1 MTEPN
6 SVTIVAHDIGPNGGM
21 ELVLLELIKGLVA
34 AGDRVTVIARTC
46 DAPGLDIVF
55 HRVPGP
61 NRPFVIAY
69 PWFFVAAGLILR
81 RHRDGLVQTTGAI
94 VANRVDITSVHF
106 CHRGFESKVGIPRA
120 SRSGLLF
127 RFHAR
132 LAATMSR
139 IGESLC
145 FRPSRVSRVV
155 AVSHGVAEE
164 LQHHYPAI
172 GDSIVVIPNG
182 VDVARFAPSQDGRAV
197 TRSKLG
203 LPNDALVVLFVG
215 GDWERKGLALAIDAL
230 AESPRWTL
238 LIAGSGDQ
246 KHYVARARRS
256 GVADRT
262 RFLGRVTD
270 IAPIFQAADA
280 FVLPTAYEADPLVAL
295 EAAATGLAVL
305 ATRVNGV
312 VDMIQDEVSGY
323 LIERDGASIAS
334 RLTQLAAD
342 PAALARMNVA
352 ARAATR
358 DRSWQPVIAR
368 HRALYTSIHSG
379 ASKACQR

>member
-1 MTEPN
+1 VTEPN

-106 CHRGFESKVGIPRA
+106 CHAGFAAKAGIPRT

-127 RFHAR
+127 RVNAR
-132 LAATMSR
+132 LAAAMSR
-139 IGESLC
+139 IGERFC
-145 FRPSRVSRVV
+145 YRPSRVAAVV
-155 AVSHGVAEE
+155 AVSRGIADE
-164 LQHHYPAI
+164 LRAYYPTIANLV
-172 GDSIVVIPNG
+172 VVIPNG
-182 VDVARFAPSQDGRAV
+182 VDVERFAPNATARSS
-197 TRSKLG
+197 TRLQLG
-203 LPNDALVVLFVG
+203 LTNNSLVALFVG
-215 GDWERKGLALAIDAL
+215 GDWERKGLAFAIEAL
-230 AESPRWTL
+230 AQAPQWIL
-238 LIAGSGDQ
+238 LIAGNGDQ
-246 KHYVARARRS
+246 GRYRELASRS

-262 RFLGRVTD
+262 HFLGQVADTTP
-270 IAPIFQAADA
+270 AFQAAD
-280 FVLPTAYEADPLVAL
+280 VLLLPTAYEADPLVVI

-305 ATRVNGV
+305 ATPVNGI
-312 VDMIQDEVSGY
+312 VDLIQDAVSGY
-323 LIERDGASIAS
+323 FIARNAASIALYLQ
-334 RLTQLAAD
+334 RLAFD
-342 PAALARMNVA
+342 GPALARMGVEARSTAA
-352 ARAATR
+352 ARSW
-358 DRSWQPVIAR
+358 RSVVEQ
-368 HRALYTSIHSG
+368 HRALYATVL
-379 ASKACQR
+379 A

>member
-1 MTEPN
+1 VTEPN

-21 ELVLLELIKGLVA
+21 ERVLLELIKGLVA

-46 DAPGLDIVF
+46 DAPGLGIVF

-61 NRPFVIAY
+61 SRPFVIAY
-69 PWFFVAAGLILR
+69 PWFFIAAGLILR

-127 RFHAR
+127 HFHAR
-132 LAATMSR
+132 LAAAMAR
-139 IGESLC
+139 IGERLC
-145 FRPSRVSRVV
+145 YRPSRVSHVV
-155 AVSHGVAEE
+155 AVSRGVAEE
-164 LQHHYPAI
+164 LRDHYPAI
-172 GDSIVVIPNG
+172 ADAIVVIPNG
-182 VDVARFAPSQDGRAV
+182 VDVDRFAPSPVRRAL

-203 LPNDALVVLFVG
+203 LPNDALVALFVG

-246 KHYVARARRS
+246 KHYLARAKRS
-256 GVADRT
+256 DVADRT
-262 RFLGRVTD
+262 TFLGAVAD
-270 IAPIFQAADA
+270 IAPIFQAADV

-305 ATRVNGV
+305 ATPVNGI
-312 VDMIQDEVSGY
+312 VDLIRDTVSGY
-323 LIERDGASIAS
+323 RIQRDAASIAD
-334 RLTQLAAD
+334 RLMQLAALPD
-342 PAALARMNVA
+342 VLARMGAEARLA
-352 ARAATR
+352 AAG
-358 DRSWQPVIAR
+358 RSWHSVVR
-368 HRALYTSIHSG
+368 LHRELYATLHS
-379 ASKACQR
+379 A